1 MQSEAFQ
8 YPKAG
13 ENRGFQKN
21 HCNLFA
27 SNQHQYKPKTV
38 LFIAVFTD
46 HQLQSVI
53 NHSHKYSETKCSHY
67 KPTMLLLS
75 PFAERF
81 INAVSPSSPPAY
93 GRKKGEGQSAGQ
105 NTHLP
110 LSVFSP
116 TGQQKKGTERGLQ
129 LPCTPMS
136 VLQTG

>member
-38 LFIAVFTD
+38 LFIAVFRD

-67 KPTMLLLS
+67 KPTTLLLS

-81 INAVSPSSPPAY
+81 INAVSPSSPSAY